1 MQPFC
6 LVAQYSTPTN
16 NNWSHLNQIPLL
28 IWANHNYC
36 STFGNFFALNLLFF
50 HIRSTEQWFPPKIP
64 RENIFWAIQS
74 TVKSLEMHSK
84 WRYKICISSVIQRQL
99 EHLQKIQRLSI
110 ISQKSLDVI
119 LSFTFNSNHDH

>member
-16 NNWSHLNQIPLL
+16 NNWSHLNQIPPL
-28 IWANHNYC
+28 IRANHNYC
-36 STFGNFFALNLLFF
+36 STFKNFFALNLLFF
-50 HIRSTEQWFPPKIP
+50 HIRSTKQWFPPKIP

-99 EHLQKIQRLSI
+99 EHLQKIRRLSI